1 MEKIEIKIEG
11 MMCAM
16 CEAHINDL
24 IRNNF
29 NIKRIK
35 SNHKKGVCIIETPET
50 IKDDDLINVFKM
62 SGYQILEIH
71 HSLQ

>member
-1 MEKIEIKIEG
+1 MEKIEIRIDG
-11 MMCAM
+11 MMCTM

-29 NIKRIK
+29 FVKHIK

-50 IKDDDLINVFKM
+50 IKDDDLINAFKM
-62 SGYQILEIH
+62 SGYQILEIY

>member
-62 SGYQILEIH
+62 SGYQILEIN